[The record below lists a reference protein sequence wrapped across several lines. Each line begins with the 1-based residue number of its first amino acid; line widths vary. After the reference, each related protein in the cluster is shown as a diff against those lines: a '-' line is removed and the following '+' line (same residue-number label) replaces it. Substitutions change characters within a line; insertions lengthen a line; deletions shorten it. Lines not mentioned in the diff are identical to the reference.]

1 MRKIC
6 ALGEAW
12 VTRLQGRCY
21 RRSILCTTLG
31 CSPLPPGNPFEY
43 IFFQREY
50 VQKDDGEENKKEW
63 YQRKAVAAYRNAAPV
78 NTSALSAVSFLLS
91 PIIL

>member
-50 VQKDDGEENKKEW
+50 VQKDDGEGNKKEGI
-63 YQRKAVAAYRNAAPV
+63 
-78 NTSALSAVSFLLS
+78 SAKPLLLIEML
-91 PIIL
+91 PQLTHPLYPQ